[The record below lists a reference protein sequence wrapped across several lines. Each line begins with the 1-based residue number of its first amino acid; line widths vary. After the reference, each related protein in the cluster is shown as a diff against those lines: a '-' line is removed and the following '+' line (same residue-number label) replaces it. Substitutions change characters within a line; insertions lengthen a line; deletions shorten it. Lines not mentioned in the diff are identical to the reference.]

1 MRRNPKPSWRCE
13 CFAPNTQSHFD
24 KQRIY
29 YSDISIQIRADPGHS
44 VSVNTITPF
53 IFMSAIRAIR
63 RLKPILIP
71 INRSRSRNRHHCFW
85 SISLLRTFDIT
96 SKIPWS
102 VTAIVSSRAF
112 HHLPVTNVSLDGANG
127 SKNKHVSMR
136 SSTVSDQVTI
146 SNSYS
151 GRRKARSSANLPEQQ
166 HGHGANG
173 SKNKHV
179 CDQVQSG
186 IKSPFRTATLGEMQG
201 T

>member
-1 MRRNPKPSWRCE
+1 MWMVCTQHSIALRCATDQKLQTIFIRTHVRHLMSVDTPIPFPLTYTRRVGRRFEPIIIVVNRC
-13 CFAPNTQSHFD
+13 
-24 KQRIY
+24 
-29 YSDISIQIRADPGHS
+29 
-44 VSVNTITPF
+44 
-53 IFMSAIRAIR
+53 
-63 RLKPILIP
+63 
-71 INRSRSRNRHHCFW
+71 RSRNRHHRFW
-85 SISLLRTFDIT
+85 SISLLRTFNIT

-102 VTAIVSSRAF
+102 ISAIVIRRAF

-166 HGHGANG
+166 NGHGANG
-173 SKNKHV
+173 SKKKHV

-186 IKSPFRTATLGEMQG
+186 IKSPFISATLGEMQG
-201 T
+201 TELRQSPREAK